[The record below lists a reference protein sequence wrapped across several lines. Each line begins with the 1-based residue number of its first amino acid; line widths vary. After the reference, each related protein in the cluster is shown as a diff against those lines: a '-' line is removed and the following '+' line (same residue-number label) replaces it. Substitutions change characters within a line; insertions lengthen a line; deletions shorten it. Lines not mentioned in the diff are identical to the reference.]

1 MKRVL
6 GQGLDALFGGSA
18 AEEKLSE
25 ETLNDVRM
33 IKTSLIEPRRD
44 QPRKNFDR
52 EQLQALANSIS
63 EHGVIQPIIV
73 VEGQNGYYSIIAGE
87 RRWRA
92 SKLAGLS
99 EMPAIVR
106 TYDELQIAEVA
117 LIENLQREDLN
128 PIEEAESLRNFYIK
142 VEREAAGYKTLME
155 KFGMTQDAV
164 SERVGKSRSN
174 IANMLRLL
182 SLEDEIKEMLA
193 QNELSMGHARALLS
207 LPEGEKRVQAAKRI
221 VSEGLN
227 VRQAEEIGKEM
238 PASPKKT
245 RTAKESAYP
254 DVERTLSEKYGTKVR
269 IKGAR
274 KGKIEIEYYSEDDLE
289 RITQILLN
297 AN

>member
-6 GQGLDALFGGSA
+6 GQGLDTLFGVTSRN
-18 AEEKLSE
+18 ENSSE
-25 ETLNDVRM
+25 TEGTSEVRM

-92 SKLAGLS
+92 SKLAGLA

-128 PIEEAESLRNFYIK
+128 PIEEAM
-142 VEREAAGYKTLME
+142 GYKTLME
-155 KFGMTQDAV
+155 KFSMTQDKV

-193 QNELSMGHARALLS
+193 ENKLSMGHARALLS
-207 LPEGEKRVQAAKRI
+207 LPAGKERVQAAKRI
-221 VSEGLN
+221 ISEGLN
-227 VRQAEEIGKEM
+227 VRQAENLGKEM
-238 PASPKKT
+238 PKKT
-245 RTAKESAYP
+245 EKLKKGKESVYP
-254 DVERTLSEKYGTKVR
+254 DVERTLSQKYGTKVK
-269 IKGAR
+269 IKGNR
-274 KGKIEIEYYSEDDLE
+274 KGKVELEFYSVADLT
-289 RITQILLN
+289 RLVDLLS
-297 AN
+297 

>member
-1 MKRVL
+1 MKRSL
-6 GQGLDALFGGSA
+6 GQGLDALFSRTDTSSA
-18 AEEKLSE
+18 EKE
-25 ETLNDVRM
+25 AQGDVKM

-73 VEGQNGYYSIIAGE
+73 VEGENGYYSIIAGE

-92 SKLAGLS
+92 SKLANLS
-99 EMPAIVR
+99 EIPAIVR
-106 TYDELQIAEVA
+106 TYDELQIAEIA

-128 PIEEAESLRNFYIK
+128 PIEEAL
-142 VEREAAGYKTLME
+142 GYKTLMD
-155 KFGMTQDAV
+155 KFSMTQDKV

-193 QNELSMGHARALLS
+193 QGQLTMGHARALLA
-207 LPEGEKRVQAAKRI
+207 LPEGRKRVEAAQKI

-227 VRQAEEIGKEM
+227 VRQAEALGKEEM
-238 PASPKKT
+238 PKPKKP
-245 RTAKESAYP
+245 RGSKASAYP
-254 DVERTLSEKYGTKVR
+254 DVERMLSEKYGAKVR
-269 IKGAR
+269 IKGIR
-274 KGKIEIEYYSEDDLE
+274 KGKIEIEYYSVADLT
-289 RITQILLN
+289 RIVDILN
-297 AN
+297 

>member
-6 GQGLDALFGGSA
+6 GQGLDALFGGASF
-18 AEEKLSE
+18 EEPTPESSGEVK
-25 ETLNDVRM
+25 M

-63 EHGVIQPIIV
+63 EHGVIQPNIV

-117 LIENLQREDLN
+117 LVENLQREDLN
-128 PIEEAESLRNFYIK
+128 PIEEAM
-142 VEREAAGYKTLME
+142 GYKTLME
-155 KFGMTQDAV
+155 KFSMTQDKV

-182 SLEDEIKEMLA
+182 SLEDEIKVMLA
-193 QNELSMGHARALLS
+193 ENKLTMGHARALLS
-207 LPEGEKRVQAAKRI
+207 LPEGKSRVDAAKKI
-221 VSEGLN
+221 ISEGLN
-227 VRQAEEIGKEM
+227 VRQTENLGKEM
-238 PASPKKT
+238 SKKKP
-245 RTAKESAYP
+245 RVSKESVYP
-254 DVERTLSEKYGTKVR
+254 DVERTLSQKFGTKVR
-269 IKGAR
+269 IKGNR
-274 KGKIEIEYYSEDDLE
+274 KGKIEIEFYSVADLT
-289 RITQILLN
+289 RLVDLLD
-297 AN
+297 

>member
-6 GQGLDALFGGSA
+6 GQGLDTLFGVTSRNESSSE
-18 AEEKLSE
+18 AEGTSE
-25 ETLNDVRM
+25 VRM

-92 SKLAGLS
+92 SKLAGLT

-128 PIEEAESLRNFYIK
+128 PIEEAM
-142 VEREAAGYKTLME
+142 GYKTLME
-155 KFGMTQDAV
+155 KFSMTQDKV

-182 SLEDEIKEMLA
+182 SLEEEIKEMLA
-193 QNELSMGHARALLS
+193 ESKLSMGHARALLS
-207 LPEGEKRVQAAKRI
+207 LPEGKERVQAAKRI
-221 VSEGLN
+221 ISEGLN
-227 VRQAEEIGKEM
+227 VRQAENLGKEI
-238 PASPKKT
+238 PKKPEKLKKG
-245 RTAKESAYP
+245 KESLYP
-254 DVERTLSEKYGTKVR
+254 DVERTLSQKYGTKVK
-269 IKGAR
+269 IKGNR
-274 KGKIEIEYYSEDDLE
+274 KGKVEIEFYSVADLT
-289 RITQILLN
+289 RLVDLLS
-297 AN
+297 

>member
-6 GQGLDALFGGSA
+6 GQGLDALFARTGQ
-18 AEEKLSE
+18 EEENLSE
-25 ETLNDVRM
+25 ENLNEVRM

-52 EQLQALANSIS
+52 EQLQALANSIL

-117 LIENLQREDLN
+117 LVENLQREDLN
-128 PIEEAESLRNFYIK
+128 PIEEAL
-142 VEREAAGYKTLME
+142 GYRTLME
-155 KFGMTQDAV
+155 KFSMTQDRV

-182 SLEDEIKEMLA
+182 SLEDEIKDMLS
-193 QNELSMGHARALLS
+193 QNKLTMGHARALLS
-207 LPEGEKRVQAAKRI
+207 LPAGSERVEAAKKI
-221 VSEGLN
+221 LSEGLN
-227 VRQAEEIGKEM
+227 VRQVESLGKE
-238 PASPKKT
+238 KKT
-245 RTAKESAYP
+245 GTKPREQKEGVYP
-254 DVERTLSEKYGTKVR
+254 DVERTLSEKFGTKVR
-269 IKGAR
+269 IKGNR
-274 KGKIEIEYYSEDDLE
+274 KGKIEIEFYSVADLT
-289 RITQILLN
+289 RIVDLLD
-297 AN
+297 

>member
-6 GQGLDALFGGSA
+6 GQGLDALF
-18 AEEKLSE
+18 EKTDIYSE
-25 ETLNDVRM
+25 ETSSPQGEVRM
-33 IKTSLIEPRRD
+33 IKTSLIEPRKD

-92 SKLAGLS
+92 AKLAGLLQ
-99 EMPAIVR
+99 MPAIVR

-128 PIEEAESLRNFYIK
+128 PIEEAL
-142 VEREAAGYKTLME
+142 GYKTLMDR
-155 KFGMTQDAV
+155 FSMTQDKV

-182 SLEDEIKEMLA
+182 TLEDEIKQMLA
-193 QNELSMGHARALLS
+193 AGELSMGHARALLS
-207 LPEGEKRVQAAKRI
+207 LPEGKNRVEAAKKA
-221 VSEGLN
+221 VAEGMN
-227 VRQAEEIGKEM
+227 VRQVEALSKE
-238 PASPKKT
+238 ALQPKK
-245 RTAKESAYP
+245 REKAAKESVYP
-254 DVERTLSEKYGTKVR
+254 DVERQLCEKYGTKVR
-269 IKGAR
+269 IKGNR
-274 KGKIEIEYYSEDDLE
+274 KGKIEIEFYSVKDLT
-289 RITQILLN
+289 RIVDILG
-297 AN
+297 

>member
-6 GQGLDALFGGSA
+6 GQGLDALFSKSGSLD
-18 AEEKLSE
+18 EEASE
-25 ETLNDVRM
+25 KEQGEVRM

-73 VEGQNGYYSIIAGE
+73 TEGKNGYYSIIAGE

-92 SKLAGLS
+92 SKLANLI
-99 EMPAIVR
+99 EIPAIVR
-106 TYDELQIAEVA
+106 TYDEMQIAEVA

-128 PIEEAESLRNFYIK
+128 PIEEAL
-142 VEREAAGYKTLME
+142 GYKTLMDR
-155 KFGMTQDAV
+155 FSMTQDKV

-193 QNELSMGHARALLS
+193 QNTLTMGHARALLS
-207 LPEGEKRVQAAKRI
+207 LPEGKSRIEAAKKI
-221 VSEGLN
+221 VAEGLN
-227 VRQAEEIGKEM
+227 VRQAEALKD
-238 PASPKKT
+238 AKDAPKKAP
-245 RTAKESAYP
+245 RGAKISAYP
-254 DVERTLSEKYGTKVR
+254 DVERTLSQKFGTKVR
-269 IKGAR
+269 IKGVK
-274 KGKIEIEYYSEDDLE
+274 KGKIELEFYSVADLT
-289 RITQILLN
+289 RIVDLLD
-297 AN
+297 

>member
-6 GQGLDALFGGSA
+6 GQGFDALFSKTDI
-18 AEEKLSE
+18 EDSLVT
-25 ETLNDVRM
+25 ETRQGEVKM

-52 EQLQALANSIS
+52 EQLQALANSIA

-73 VEGQNGYYSIIAGE
+73 IEGQNGYYSIIAGE

-128 PIEEAESLRNFYIK
+128 PIEEAL
-142 VEREAAGYKTLME
+142 GYKTLME
-155 KFGMTQDAV
+155 RFSMTQDKV

-193 QNELSMGHARALLS
+193 ENKLSMGHARALLS
-207 LPEGEKRVQAAKRI
+207 LPEGKGRIEAARRI
-221 VSEGLN
+221 ISEGLN
-227 VRQAEEIGKEM
+227 VRQAEELGKKM
-238 PASPKKT
+238 PPWPPKPREK
-245 RTAKESAYP
+245 KEGVYP
-254 DVERTLSEKYGTKVR
+254 DVERALSQKYGTKVR
-269 IKGAR
+269 IKGNR
-274 KGKIEIEYYSEDDLE
+274 KGKIEIEFYSVADLT
-289 RITQILLN
+289 RIVDLLD
-297 AN
+297 

>member
-6 GQGLDALFGGSA
+6 GQGLDALFSKTDIEDSLSA
-18 AEEKLSE
+18 EARQDEVK
-25 ETLNDVRM
+25 M

-52 EQLQALANSIS
+52 EQLQALANSVS

-99 EMPAIVR
+99 EIPAIVR
-106 TYDELQIAEVA
+106 RYDELQIAEVA

-128 PIEEAESLRNFYIK
+128 PIEEAL
-142 VEREAAGYKTLME
+142 GYKTLME
-155 KFGMTQDAV
+155 KFSMTQDKV

-193 QNELSMGHARALLS
+193 ENKLSMGHARALLS
-207 LPEGEKRVQAAKRI
+207 LPEGKGRIEAARKI
-221 VSEGLN
+221 ISEGLN
-227 VRQAEEIGKEM
+227 VRQAEELGKKM
-238 PASPKKT
+238 PASPKKP
-245 RTAKESAYP
+245 REKKEGVYP
-254 DVERTLSEKYGTKVR
+254 DVESTLSQKYGTKVR
-269 IKGAR
+269 IKGNR
-274 KGKIEIEYYSEDDLE
+274 KGKIEIEFYSVADLT
-289 RITQILLN
+289 RIVDLLD
-297 AN
+297 

>member
-6 GQGLDALFGGSA
+6 GQGLDTLFGVSSRN
-18 AEEKLSE
+18 ETSSE
-25 ETLNDVRM
+25 TEGTSEVRV

-92 SKLAGLS
+92 SKLAGLT

-128 PIEEAESLRNFYIK
+128 PIEEAM
-142 VEREAAGYKTLME
+142 GYKTLME
-155 KFGMTQDAV
+155 KFSMTQDKV

-193 QNELSMGHARALLS
+193 ENKLSMGHARALLS
-207 LPEGEKRVQAAKRI
+207 LPEGKERVQAAKRI
-221 VSEGLN
+221 ISEGLN
-227 VRQAEEIGKEM
+227 VRQAESLGKEM
-238 PASPKKT
+238 PKKSEKHKKG
-245 RTAKESAYP
+245 KESLYP
-254 DVERTLSEKYGTKVR
+254 DVERTLSQKYGTKVK
-269 IKGAR
+269 IKGNR
-274 KGKIEIEYYSEDDLE
+274 KGKVEIEFYSVADLT
-289 RITQILLN
+289 RLVDLLS
-297 AN
+297 